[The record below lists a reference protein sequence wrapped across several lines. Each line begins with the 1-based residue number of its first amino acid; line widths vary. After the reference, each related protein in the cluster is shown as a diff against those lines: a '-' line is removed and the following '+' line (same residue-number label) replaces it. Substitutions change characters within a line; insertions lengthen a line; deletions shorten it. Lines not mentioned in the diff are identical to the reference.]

1 MWRDSRSEPEAL
13 RRPSAGN
20 RVTVAPDYCLCQFR
34 AWIFYDEAL
43 DTTAAFA
50 HVLLRFRQERGL
62 THEVLAERA
71 GLHPTTI
78 SLLERGRRQP
88 SLGTIF
94 MLARGLT
101 VEPERLVREVRKL
114 RPKLPT

>member
-1 MWRDSRSEPEAL
+1 M
-13 RRPSAGN
+13 
-20 RVTVAPDYCLCQFR
+20 
-34 AWIFYDEAL
+34 
-43 DTTAAFA
+43 DTTQAFA

-62 THEVLAERA
+62 THELLAERS

-78 SLLERGRRQP
+78 SLLERGKRQP

-94 MLARGLT
+94 MLADGLSI
-101 VEPERLVREVRKL
+101 EPERLVRDVRKL

>member
-1 MWRDSRSEPEAL
+1 ML
-13 RRPSAGN
+13 
-20 RVTVAPDYCLCQFR
+20 FR
-34 AWIFYDEAL
+34 GQYFYTDDL
-43 DTTAAFA
+43 DTTEAFA
-50 HVLLRFRQERGL
+50 HVLLRFRQEKGL

-78 SLLERGRRQP
+78 SLLERGKRQP

-94 MLARGLT
+94 MLAAGLE

-114 RPKLPT
+114 RPKLRT